1 MIAGLR
7 RRIEG
12 LLSRRGWRGKG
23 VIWEPEEESSGK
35 MRMKR
40 FYLVLLWS
48 ELYGVQPV
56 AVICL

>member
-1 MIAGLR
+1 
-7 RRIEG
+7 
-12 LLSRRGWRGKG
+12 